1 MSIVLE
7 EINPIEAPSDTP
19 VSTIVTESQASE
31 PPGLSTESSAIEPV
45 TEVPTIAPKIAA
57 AIPKKRGRPKKEAV
71 VTEETPVAS
80 NGVKAATKAA
90 APKTSKAK
98 AAPKE
103 KKPKPPPIIE
113 EEDSSESDVD
123 ETLRNVYN
131 HVARPDMETAI
142 LQFLVNRKQTE
153 TQRRR
158 TLWSQL
164 AQM

>member
-31 PPGLSTESSAIEPV
+31 PPGLSEDSV
-45 TEVPTIAPKIAA
+45 TATAAEAQVEAAIAA
-57 AIPKKRGRPKKEAV
+57 PKKRGRPKKEAV
-71 VTEETPVAS
+71 ATEEAITPVTKA
-80 NGVKAATKAA
+80 VTKAAT
-90 APKTSKAK
+90 PKTKAK
-98 AAPKE
+98 AAPK
-103 KKPKPPPIIE
+103 KMKPPPIIE
-113 EEDSSESDVD
+113 EESSDEDVD

-131 HVARPDMETAI
+131 HVAKPDMETAI